1 MSSRGLF
8 SEAWGLDFVQFST
21 FGNTG
26 CSCCGVAEASP
37 SNIKLQDY
45 VKQCDDVDPKRAFR
59 EMEMSPFQSF
69 MVEDIW
75 YVGV

>member
-1 MSSRGLF
+1 MSFGRF

-21 FGNTG
+21 FGSTG
-26 CSCCGVAEASP
+26 CSCCGVEEAAP

-45 VKQCDDVDPKRAFR
+45 VKQCDDIDPKRAFK
-59 EMEMSPFQSF
+59 EMELSPFQAF

-75 YVGV
+75 